1 MCDAVQV
8 RLARI
13 LSVVPLLAAAMLA
26 MPASRADAQ
35 SSAELGQRVAALADS
50 MKATQ
55 KLLNVERVRQALP
68 LDDSLVVDGVTVLF
82 PGIAIDARN
91 RNAVREGIIDA
102 RRSLDERFG
111 AGTSS
116 LLDGDLWSITF
127 PNHAPNAPFER
138 AAFAEGRDPSA
149 RTRNGD
155 YSLPLS
161 AGEIEDF
168 MLSRA
173 GRRLMQRN
181 AVLDEFVGV
190 AFSFRD
196 NERQAYVARRLLALS
211 ASSVAR
217 NCAAGA
223 MSACRTVL
231 NPQARDKWFA
241 PSDSARPNARAVPLG
256 VHGSLARTAL
266 DVGGPR
272 FLQAISAPNTSDE
285 PLVILA
291 TAAGVTPDSL
301 LRAWSAGLNESGA
314 TNAEPT
320 LAFAAAAF
328 FWSGFFLLIA
338 TRRRPR

>member
-1 MCDAVQV
+1 MCNAVEV
-8 RLARI
+8 RFPRI
-13 LSVVPLLAAAMLA
+13 LSVAPLLAAAMLA
-26 MPASRADAQ
+26 MPVSRAEAQ
-35 SSAELGQRVAALADS
+35 SAAELGQRVAALADS
-50 MKATQ
+50 MKGTQ
-55 KLLNVERVRQALP
+55 RLLNAERVRQALP

-82 PGIAIDARN
+82 PEIAMDERN
-91 RNAVREGIIDA
+91 RDAVREGIIDA
-102 RRSLDERFG
+102 RRTLDERFG
-111 AGTSS
+111 AGTSA

-138 AAFAEGRDPSA
+138 AAFAEGRDPSVRA
-149 RTRNGD
+149 LFGD

-161 AGEIEDF
+161 ADDIEDF

-181 AVLDEFVGV
+181 AVLDSFVGV
-190 AFSFRD
+190 NFSFRD
-196 NERQAYVARRLLALS
+196 NERQAYVARRLLTLS

-217 NCAAGA
+217 SCAAGA

-231 NPQARDKWFA
+231 NPHAQDEWFA
-241 PSDSARPNARAVPLG
+241 PSDSARPNARAVPRG
-256 VHGSLARTAL
+256 VNASLARTAL

-272 FLQAISAPNTSDE
+272 FVQAISAPNTSDE
-285 PLVILA
+285 PLVVLA
-291 TAAGVTPDSL
+291 NAAGVTPDSL
-301 LRAWSAGLNESGA
+301 LRAWSSALNESGA